1 MRKIVFFLC
10 LVLMVLSLM
19 VVTQV
24 GKTDNVVV
32 NIGATDKFSKNEVND
47 AVNCVKK
54 SFKSYKG
61 CTLTK
66 LWYDE
71 KKSDQFIEGYLKNGR
86 GSVNGVKPENVIVLL
101 SNFDVDSSGGDGSLN
116 PNSTYDNYNWILI
129 RDSKTDNWK
138 VDDRGY

>member
-1 MRKIVFFLC
+1 M
-10 LVLMVLSLM
+10 
-19 VVTQV
+19 
-24 GKTDNVVV
+24 
-32 NIGATDKFSKNEVND
+32 
-47 AVNCVKK
+47 
-54 SFKSYKG
+54 
-61 CTLTK
+61 TK

-101 SNFDVDSSGGDGSLN
+101 SNFDVDPSGGDGSLN

-129 RDSKTDNWK
+129 RGSKMDNWK

>member
-1 MRKIVFFLC
+1 MRKVVSFLC
-10 LVLMVLSLM
+10 LIL
-19 VVTQV
+19 VVVSFVVYKQV

-32 NIGATDKFSKNEVND
+32 SIGATDKFSENELND
-47 AVNCVKK
+47 AVNCVEK

-101 SNFDVDSSGGDGSLN
+101 SNFDVDPSGGDGSLN

>member
-10 LVLMVLSLM
+10 LILMVLSLM

-47 AVNCVKK
+47 AVNCVKE
-54 SFKSYKG
+54 SFKSFKG

-71 KKSDQFIEGYLKNGR
+71 KKSNQCIEGYLKNGR

-101 SNFDVDSSGGDGSLN
+101 SNFDVDSSGGNGGVN

-129 RDSKTDNWK
+129 RDSKADNWK

>member
-1 MRKIVFFLC
+1 MTFSFSACSK
-10 LVLMVLSLM
+10 
-19 VVTQV
+19 V
-24 GKTDNVVV
+24 GKTDNVEVS
-32 NIGATDKFSKNEVND
+32 IGNSDKFSENEIND
-47 AVNCVKK
+47 AVNCVKE

-71 KKSDQFIEGYLKNGR
+71 EKSNQEIESYMKYGR
-86 GSVNGVKPENVIVLL
+86 GSVNGVKPENVIILL

-116 PNSTYDNYNWILI
+116 PNSTYGDYNWILI
-129 RDSKTDNWK
+129 RDSETGKWK

>member
-1 MRKIVFFLC
+1 
-10 LVLMVLSLM
+10 MVNK
-19 VVTQV
+19 QV
-24 GKTDNVVV
+24 GKTDNIVVS
-32 NIGATDKFSKNEVND
+32 IGTTDKFSENELNG

-61 CTLTK
+61 ATLTK

-71 KKSDQFIEGYLKNGR
+71 EKSDQFIEGYLKNGR

-101 SNFDVDSSGGDGSLN
+101 SNFDVDSSGEDGSLN

>member
-1 MRKIVFFLC
+1 MRKVVSFLC
-10 LVLMVLSLM
+10 LIL
-19 VVTQV
+19 VVVSFVVYKQV

-32 NIGATDKFSKNEVND
+32 SIGATDKFSENELND
-47 AVNCVKK
+47 AVNCVEK

-101 SNFDVDSSGGDGSLN
+101 SNFDVDPSGGDGSLN

-129 RDSKTDNWK
+129 RGSKMDNWK